1 MTDRDTSVPPCE
13 RIGDAHVVAAR
24 GEAIVAIG
32 ALDPKAVCAMSVL
45 TRRDDAQYRSA
56 REPSVIG
63 TCVPSE
69 PNVTVNAD

>member
-1 MTDRDTSVPPCE
+1 M
-13 RIGDAHVVAAR
+13 
-24 GEAIVAIG
+24 
-32 ALDPKAVCAMSVL
+32 

-63 TCVPSE
+63 TCVLSE